1 MRNMTKEGG
10 SLMTRS
16 CDVGSLP
23 LVGDSKKFVE
33 GASRFSLYSA
43 DESAEF
49 FEKKVL
55 EGLLD
60 KIRVGIDVP
69 NYPQFRD
76 MNEMFLS
83 MMDGVE
89 RIKGG
94 YLETMIPSVKTD
106 RSSIP
111 EVMVIEKNSQRIQET
126 KGAAFE
132 IRICV
137 AGPYTLSSFFPYKRE
152 DIFIR
157 LGNVISQIVEN
168 SIFNDKH
175 GRVSLVSV
183 DEPVFGLQDDA
194 LIDFGSEGRESLRR
208 AWESI
213 FHKAKSKNAQ
223 TLMHLHSTVDEL
235 FWDIES
241 LKIIESHVDDPLQQ
255 TKKTKEKLESTD
267 KFLKGSVAFS
277 EFDNLIRQRIL
288 SNSHEKLTEVAVN
301 EKIAEAWTNINR
313 GGTDPKIFLE
323 NIDAM
328 KRRLAK
334 MVDWFGV
341 ERVPYAGP
349 ECGLKGFPTYE
360 SAVECLR
367 RVSSAIESFEK

>member
-1 MRNMTKEGG
+1 
-10 SLMTRS
+10 MTRS

-23 LVGDSKKFVE
+23 FVGDSKKFVE

-69 NYPQFRD
+69 NFPQFRD

-94 YLETMIPSVKTD
+94 YLETKIPSVKTD
-106 RSSIP
+106 KSRIP
-111 EVMVIEKNSQRIQET
+111 EVMVIEKHSQMIQEK

-132 IRICV
+132 TRICV
-137 AGPYTLSSFFPYKRE
+137 TGPYTLSSFFPYKRA
-152 DIFIR
+152 DIFSR

-194 LIDFGSEGRESLRR
+194 LIDFGSEGRENLRR

-213 FHKAKSKNAQ
+213 FHKVKSRNAQ
-223 TLMHLHSTVDEL
+223 TLIHLHSTVDEL
-235 FWDIES
+235 FWDIDS
-241 LKIIESHVDDPLQQ
+241 LEIIESHVDDPIHQR
-255 TKKTKEKLESTD
+255 KNTKEKLESTD
-267 KFLKGSVAFS
+267 KFLKGSIAFS
-277 EFDNLIRQRIL
+277 EFDNLIRQNIV
-288 SNSHEKLTEVAVN
+288 SNSREKLTEVAVN

-313 GGTDPKIFLE
+313 GVTDPEIFLE
-323 NIDAM
+323 DVDVM

-334 MVDWFGV
+334 MVNRFGV

-360 SAVECLR
+360 SAFECLR

>member
-1 MRNMTKEGG
+1 
-10 SLMTRS
+10 MTRS

-23 LVGDSKKFVE
+23 LVGDSKTFVE

-49 FEKKVL
+49 FEKMVL

-69 NYPQFRD
+69 NFPQFRD

-89 RIKGG
+89 RIDGG
-94 YLETMIPSVKTD
+94 YLVTKIPSVKTD
-106 RSSIP
+106 KSCIP
-111 EVMVIEKNSQRIQET
+111 EVMVIEKNSQTIQEK

-132 IRICV
+132 VRICV
-137 AGPYTLSSFFPYKRE
+137 TGPYTLSSFFPYKRE
-152 DIFIR
+152 DIFLR

-183 DEPVFGLQDDA
+183 DEPVFGLQDDS
-194 LIDFGSEGRESLRR
+194 LIDFGSEGRENLRR

-213 FHKAKSKNAQ
+213 FHKIKSKNVQ

-235 FWDIES
+235 FWAIDS
-241 LKIIESHVDDPLQQ
+241 LEIIESHVDDPINQRKN
-255 TKKTKEKLESTD
+255 TKKKLESTD
-267 KFLKGSVAFS
+267 KFLKASVAVND
-277 EFDNLIRQRIL
+277 FDALIKKRVVTD
-288 SNSHEKLTEVAVN
+288 SPEKLTESDLN
-301 EKIAEAWTNINR
+301 ERIADAWTDIKHRRTN
-313 GGTDPKIFLE
+313 PEIFLE
-323 NIDAM
+323 TVDLM
-328 KRRLAK
+328 KGRLVK
-334 MVDWFGV
+334 VV
-341 ERVPYAGP
+341 ERFGAERVLYTGP
-349 ECGLKGFPTYE
+349 ECGLKGYPTYE
-360 SAVECLR
+360 TAIECLR
-367 RVSSAIESFEK
+367 RVSSTIESFEK

>member
-1 MRNMTKEGG
+1 
-10 SLMTRS
+10 MTRS

-23 LVGDSKKFVE
+23 FVGDSKKFVE
-33 GASRFSLYSA
+33 GASRFSLYPA
-43 DESAEF
+43 DESCDF

-69 NYPQFRD
+69 NFPQFRD

-94 YLETMIPSVKTD
+94 YLETKIPSVKTN
-106 RSSIP
+106 RTSIP
-111 EVMVIEKNSQRIQET
+111 EVMVIEKNSQRIQEK

-132 IRICV
+132 MRICV
-137 AGPYTLSSFFPYKRE
+137 TGPYTLSSFFPYKRE

-194 LIDFGSEGRESLRR
+194 LIDFGSEGRENLRR

-213 FHKAKSKNAQ
+213 FHKLKSKNVQ

-235 FWDIES
+235 FWDIDS
-241 LKIIESHVDDPLQQ
+241 LEIIDSHVDDPIHRR
-255 TKKTKEKLESTD
+255 KNTKEKLESTD
-267 KFLKGSVAFS
+267 KFLKAS
-277 EFDNLIRQRIL
+277 
-288 SNSHEKLTEVAVN
+288 VAVN
-301 EKIAEAWTNINR
+301 DFDLLIKEWIVAGSPDKKLSESDLNMGIANVWTDIKHGRIN
-313 GGTDPKIFLE
+313 PEIFLE
-323 NIDAM
+323 SVDTM
-328 KRRLAK
+328 KSRLVK
-334 MVDWFGV
+334 VVERFGV
-341 ERVPYAGP
+341 ERVLYVGP
-349 ECGLKGFPTYE
+349 ECGLKGYPTYE
-360 SAVECLR
+360 TALECLR
-367 RVSSAIESFEK
+367 RVSSTLESFEK

>member
-1 MRNMTKEGG
+1 MRNMKKEGG
-10 SLMTRS
+10 NLMIRS

-23 LVGDSKKFVE
+23 FVGDSKKFVE
-33 GASRFSLYSA
+33 GASRFSLYPA
-43 DESAEF
+43 DESCEF

-83 MMDGVE
+83 MIDGIE

-94 YLETMIPSVKTD
+94 YLETKIPSVKTAK
-106 RSSIP
+106 SSIP
-111 EVMVIEKNSQRIQET
+111 EVMVIEKHSQTIQEK

-137 AGPYTLSSFFPYKRE
+137 TGPYTLSSFFPYKRE
-152 DIFIR
+152 DIFLR

-168 SIFNDKH
+168 SIFNNKY

-194 LIDFGSEGRESLRR
+194 LIDFGSEGRENLQR

-223 TLMHLHSTVDEL
+223 TVIHLHSTVDEL
-235 FWDIES
+235 FWDIDS
-241 LKIIESHVDDPLQQ
+241 LEIIESHVDDPIHQR
-255 TKKTKEKLESTD
+255 KNTKEKLESRD
-267 KFLKGSVAFS
+267 KFLKASVAVND
-277 EFDNLIRQRIL
+277 FDTLIKKRIATDSL
-288 SNSHEKLTEVAVN
+288 EKLTESDLN
-301 EKIAEAWTNINR
+301 ERIADTWTDIKHGRIN
-313 GGTDPKIFLE
+313 PELFLE
-323 NIDAM
+323 SVDLM
-328 KRRLAK
+328 KSRLVKVAER
-334 MVDWFGV
+334 FGV
-341 ERVPYAGP
+341 ERVLYAGP
-349 ECGLKGFPTYE
+349 ECGLKGYPTYE
-360 SAVECLR
+360 TAIECLR
-367 RVSSAIESFEK
+367 RASSAIKF